1 MDRETVETMSQV
13 AQKIALLKKE
23 LAFLCE
29 EDCEN
34 FLRLRELMNDCQ
46 AIMASYCDCAPI
58 RLITGQVDDILA
70 NHHHEILRIK
80 NAQVPC

>member
-23 LAFLCE
+23 LSFICE

-46 AIMASYCDCAPI
+46 AVMASYCDCAPI
-58 RLITGQVDDILA
+58 RLITGQVDDIMA